1 MKKKYNWELLYL
13 CWLKKNLEGDLAK
26 PYTYQDLGKEHK
38 ISHKTI
44 RNHAAKE
51 KWQGKLAQEQARIEQ
66 EIITTIQS
74 SQITSEA
81 KVRQRQAFDSRKL
94 LDKAMAKL
102 NAVKPEELTVK
113 QAIELA
119 KLGLTEERKA
129 LGLPDRYEVR
139 NMNQAIS
146 GAISVEDRIKRH
158 DRLDSLANSLFE
170 YLNKQNPE
178 VAKCN

>member
-38 ISHKTI
+38 IPHKTI

-51 KWQGKLAQEQARIEQ
+51 KWQDKLAQEKARIEQ
-66 EIITTIQS
+66 EIISTIQS

-102 NAVKPEELTVK
+102 NAVKPEDLTIK

-129 LGLPDRYEVR
+129 LGLPDRYEVK
-139 NMNQAIS
+139 NINQELP
-146 GAISVEDRIKRH
+146 GTISVEKRIKRH
-158 DRLDSLANSLFE
+158 ERLDSLANSLFD
-170 YLNKQNPE
+170 YIDNHSSG